1 MTNGKGAMSGI
12 TVLDLTQFLSGPFCT
27 MILADLGAEVIKIER
42 PDRPKAS
49 GPFLGGER
57 TYDLSINRGKKGI
70 TLNLKNPM
78 DKDIF
83 LQLAKRAD
91 VVVENFKPGTMEKM
105 GLGYEEIKKIKPDI
119 IFAAISGFGETGPY
133 RQRGALDM
141 VIQGM
146 SGLMSITGEPGGRPV
161 KAGSSVSDLFTGIYA
176 YGAIASALY
185 YRSRTGTGQFIDI
198 AMLDSMFSCLENAVI
213 NYFVTGE
220 NPGRVGNRHATNAPF
235 QSFKTSDGEII
246 ITASR
251 DSSYNKL
258 CTALGREDL
267 ITDPRFSNTELRRIN
282 ADELEEEITKFT
294 ILHTMTE
301 MEEILNKVN
310 VPNGRINTLD
320 MICNSPQII
329 ARNMVV
335 EADHPVAGK
344 YKMAGSP
351 LKFSETPPVDNRP
364 APLLGQ
370 HNYEV
375 FSGMLRMSDEQI
387 KAVLAEQ
394 AKLAVAEDSGE

>member
-1 MTNGKGAMSGI
+1 
-12 TVLDLTQFLSGPFCT
+12 

-198 AMLDSMFSCLENAVI
+198 AMLDSMFSC
-213 NYFVTGE
+213 
-220 NPGRVGNRHATNAPF
+220 R
-235 QSFKTSDGEII
+235 KT
-246 ITASR
+246 
-251 DSSYNKL
+251 L
-258 CTALGREDL
+258 
-267 ITDPRFSNTELRRIN
+267 
-282 ADELEEEITKFT
+282 
-294 ILHTMTE
+294 
-301 MEEILNKVN
+301 
-310 VPNGRINTLD
+310 
-320 MICNSPQII
+320 
-329 ARNMVV
+329 
-335 EADHPVAGK
+335 
-344 YKMAGSP
+344 
-351 LKFSETPPVDNRP
+351 
-364 APLLGQ
+364 
-370 HNYEV
+370 
-375 FSGMLRMSDEQI
+375 
-387 KAVLAEQ
+387 
-394 AKLAVAEDSGE
+394 